1 MAESKSFASPIDNVR
16 RDNKDGAYHCP
27 QCDTPFT
34 RRSNLRRHFQIHMR
48 SSVLKCGDCGEEY
61 ATRCDFTLRLT
72 WRPFR
77 IDSHCR
83 EDFQTH
89 SLTCYSSIAWNNPA
103 ERDFRMMQRS
113 YLKNDPSCSPEI
125 LAPSPRAPTSGYID
139 EAAYP
144 PTPPNYFTNFDSQDP
159 RYLSNQNPSAFSPT
173 MSHLSSSN
181 SVVNPNS
188 LLPSSFD
195 GNFATPS
202 SPPNTFSHRRPSV
215 SSSISSSST
224 PSSPYAL
231 ALTQTQGTYYGSY
244 AGGRPDTSWHVP
256 PVPLANTMEEPVY
269 TRRQVKDMIDVVS
282 ECLID
287 TMENV
292 LTRPQDSPHQ
302 EYGNGQLI
310 HSIRDDG
317 FRQTVLSEAIPRAYY
332 RIQSGNKPKV

>member
-1 MAESKSFASPIDNVR
+1 
-16 RDNKDGAYHCP
+16 
-27 QCDTPFT
+27 
-34 RRSNLRRHFQIHMR
+34 
-48 SSVLKCGDCGEEY
+48 
-61 ATRCDFTLRLT
+61 
-72 WRPFR
+72 
-77 IDSHCR
+77 
-83 EDFQTH
+83 
-89 SLTCYSSIAWNNPA
+89 
-103 ERDFRMMQRS
+103 MQRS

-125 LAPSPRAPTSGYID
+125 LAPSPRAPASGFI
-139 EAAYP
+139 EEGAYP
-144 PTPPNYFTNFDSQDP
+144 PTPPNYFTNFDPQDP
-159 RYLSNQNPSAFSPT
+159 RYLSNQNPSSTFSPS
-173 MSHLSSSN
+173 MSHLSSS

-188 LLPSSFD
+188 LMQSSFD
-195 GNFATPS
+195 ANFATPS
-202 SPPNTFSHRRPSV
+202 SPPSSFSHRRPSV

-231 ALTQTQGTYYGSY
+231 ALTQAQGNYYGAY
-244 AGGRPDTSWHVP
+244 AGGRPDTSSAWHVP

-292 LTRPQDSPHQ
+292 LSRPQDSPHQ

-332 RIQSGNKPKV
+332 RIQSASKPKV